1 MDQYTFVRDGR
12 LYHADQET
20 VKVLNAVQKW
30 DEGSEHNAAHDLFA
44 RGLANGRIGEGQAR
58 ALNHPPAPEQT
69 ASHAAQIDGTQ
80 SPASPKP
87 RANGQGFEHGD

>member
-20 VKVLNAVQKW
+20 VKVLQAVQQW
-30 DEGSEHNAAHDLFA
+30 DEGSEHNAAHDLLA

-58 ALNHPPAPEQT
+58 ALDHPPVHEQT
-69 ASHAAQIDGTQ
+69 PSHAARIDGTP
-80 SPASPKP
+80 SPASPRP
-87 RANGQGFEHGD
+87 RASGQGYDHGD